1 MGQPAVMCI
10 VTRQLVAGQKGQGCL
25 TRGLLREHLWERL
38 RQFLWVQLWVQLWGC
53 LRPHRWERPS
63 RCTPR
68 PTLVLTLA
76 LTLTLTLLVLT
87 LTLTLALNLSLA

>member
-1 MGQPAVMCI
+1 MAWQPVTGQLA
-10 VTRQLVAGQKGQGCL
+10 AGQKGQGCL
-25 TRGLLREHLWERL
+25 TKGLLREHLWERL
-38 RQFLWVQLWVQLWGC
+38 RVQLWVQLWGC

>member
-38 RQFLWVQLWVQLWGC
+38 RVQLWVQLWGC
-53 LRPHRWERPS
+53 LRPHRSERPS

-68 PTLVLTLA
+68 PALVLTLN
-76 LTLTLTLLVLT
+76 LILVLT
-87 LTLTLALNLSLA
+87 LT